1 MTIKWVKVDPLV
13 MRGEPFLY
21 NTRLTVRQ
29 VLEMRRDGYDVAR
42 LLREHP
48 ELRVVGI
55 AQAYRYAAGH
65 RDRYGE
71 FFDRNGSLLGP
82 GFTADEAAALPE
94 ELHIPGVVV
103 ARPKASARAGS

>member
-13 MRGEPFLY
+13 MHGEPFCY

-29 VLEMRRDGYDVAR
+29 LLELRRSGYGVGQ

-55 AQAYRYAAGH
+55 AQAYRYASEH
-65 RDRYGE
+65 RDMYTE
-71 FFDRNGSLLGP
+71 FFGRNGALAGP
-82 GFTADEAAALPE
+82 GFTDDEASTLPE
-94 ELHIPGVVV
+94 ELRLPGVV
-103 ARPKASARAGS
+103 AARAKAGARA